1 MFDCVVLMTLQIFLL
16 LITIFFYFLY
26 SPDASLLPSPLC
38 YETTSDQTNLIKVR
52 GIVLDNRGFPTG
64 HPVPYTKVVGSTLLA
79 GVCPVTRS
87 GRALGPGEVKVPR
100 RKTAV
105 SGSESA
111 YEAVSRMSAI
121 GPSTASLAESP
132 LPNGANAYDLPVS
145 FHLDGSYDWTNCKA
159 SHRQN
164 NVTELPDGLFSVTL
178 PGEPVVF
185 IFSRRSPAVS
195 MNVTSGR
202 AGRMGSSALQPI
214 AENATRPL
222 SGTVSANSNSVYN
235 RADSSRPGGAVVWLV
250 EVQYYFRL
258 ETGYVSH

>member
-1 MFDCVVLMTLQIFLL
+1 M
-16 LITIFFYFLY
+16 
-26 SPDASLLPSPLC
+26 PSPLC

-64 HPVPYTKVVGSTLLA
+64 HPVPYTKVVSSTLLA

-87 GRALGPGEVKVPR
+87 GRALSPGEVKVQR
-100 RKTAV
+100 RKTTV
-105 SGSESA
+105 SEGA

-121 GPSTASLAESP
+121 TPSNASLAESP

-159 SHRQN
+159 NHRQN
-164 NVTELPDGLFSVTL
+164 NITELPDGQFSVTV
-178 PGEPVVF
+178 PGEPVVL
-185 IFSRRSPAVS
+185 IFSRRSPTTP

-214 AENATRPL
+214 AENA
-222 SGTVSANSNSVYN
+222 
-235 RADSSRPGGAVVWLV
+235 SRPPSGGISPHSAANNNRDAARSGAVVWLV
-250 EVQYYFRL
+250 EVQYFFRL
-258 ETGYVSH
+258 ETGYVRGNSCYFSSSLSSPVIFNL